1 MNYKITIDGKQYSV
15 NVKGIT
21 GDRADVEVNGKAY
34 SVDVEQTQKAF
45 GPKPQRQAVPATA
58 TAQAPQPQSQMPAN
72 GKAVTAPLPGVIIHL
87 MAAPGQTVKK
97 GERIAVL
104 EAMKMENNLLAP
116 VDGTIA
122 SVAVHQGDSV
132 LEGAL
137 IATIE

>member
-15 NVKGIT
+15 KVKGIT
-21 GDRADVEVNGKAY
+21 GDIADVEVNGKAY
-34 SVDVEQTQKAF
+34 SVAIEQAQKA
-45 GPKPQRQAVPATA
+45 GLPRPQAKAAPVAASPQT
-58 TAQAPQPQSQMPAN
+58 PQPQAAVS

-87 MAAPGQTVKK
+87 LAAPGQTVKRGDK
-97 GERIAVL
+97 IAVL

-122 SVAVHQGDSV
+122 SIAVRQGDSV